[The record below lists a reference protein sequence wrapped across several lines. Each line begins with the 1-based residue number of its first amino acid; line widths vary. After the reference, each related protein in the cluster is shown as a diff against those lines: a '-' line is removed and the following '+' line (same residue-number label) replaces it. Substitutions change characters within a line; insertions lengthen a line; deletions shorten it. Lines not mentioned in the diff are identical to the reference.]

1 MFSSDKPTASLRALT
16 TAGALLGI
24 LLLGAVDTAAQPSFD
39 QICAAEPNTTFL
51 TRGIT
56 NNQPTRT
63 LYQYVAPPTGTVGTA
78 ATLGQINAPLNGI
91 ALYEGFLYGIGRTD
105 NRLYQVTS
113 NGTIVQSVAVPGLP
127 SLRNGTYYSGTI
139 DPETGFYYV
148 NARND
153 RTIYRIDLTDLNGGV
168 AQIPVTLNGS
178 RIRVSLADIA
188 FADGFLYAYSGT
200 RGSGVRID
208 AATGETTLF
217 PVSSTLP
224 DRTYGSAWISQS
236 GLLVISFETEVY
248 EFDISGSPWVLV
260 RKLNV
265 PELIGQSRDAA
276 ACPVVPPPPPPSF
289 GCDINPESAF
299 ITGSERKLGSRA
311 LYRYTPA
318 PGSGTAVLDSLGE
331 IEAPLNAFGLYGD
344 TLYGMHRT
352 DGRLFKVAADG
363 TLLDSL
369 VVPGLPVMNFRSYI
383 AGTVDQETG
392 NFYIFA
398 RYFRK
403 AYVINLNDIGAGAT
417 KIPFT
422 QDIANV
428 VIDDPV
434 LMDFADFAYFDGLLY
449 GYDILSAGGFTVNAQ
464 PGADFGDVQFFDVED
479 PSTPGQVTNQLYPG
493 TWSSPRGTLFLYKD
507 ADDGTY
513 ELDITR
519 GNSVEWQFIQRYDS
533 SPALLA
539 QRDAASCGGPP
550 AAARGSVQPDEEV
563 AALSANAAI
572 PAAATFGALFPNP
585 VRDRATVTIGLPE
598 DGRATVSVYDVVGRR
613 VAVLF
618 DGEAEAGWT
627 ETTFE
632 ASGLAAGTYIVQ
644 LRTPV
649 GAATGKLVVID

>member
-1 MFSSDKPTASLRALT
+1 MFTLDKPSASLRALT
-16 TAGALLGI
+16 AAGALCGT
-24 LLLGAVDTAAQPSFD
+24 LLFGGVDASAQASFD
-39 QICAAEPNTTFL
+39 AICAAEPNTTIL
-51 TRGIT
+51 TRGAT
-56 NNQPTRT
+56 SNQPTRT
-63 LYQYVAPPTGTVGTA
+63 IYRYVAPTAGTA
-78 ATLGQINAPLNGI
+78 GTATVLGEVSARLNGVG
-91 ALYEGFLYGIGRTD
+91 LYDGFLYGLDRETFI
-105 NRLYQVTS
+105 LHQVAS
-113 NGTIVQSVAVPGLP
+113 NGVIVSTTAVPGLP
-127 SLRNGTYYSGTI
+127 QLSGKAYI
-139 DPETGFYYV
+139 SGSVDEATGFYYI
-148 NARND
+148 NASNERSV
-153 RTIYRIDLTDLNGGV
+153 YRIDLDNV
-168 AQIPVTLNGS
+168 AAGAVEIPVTLDGN
-178 RIRVSLADIA
+178 RIAVSLADMA
-188 FADGFLYAYSGT
+188 YYEGALYGYS
-200 RGSGVRID
+200 RRRSSGITID
-208 AATGETTLF
+208 VATGEATLF
-217 PVSSTLP
+217 PITGGLP
-224 DRTYGSAWISQS
+224 DASYGSAWIDQEER
-236 GLLVISFETEVY
+236 LVISRETNVY
-248 EFDISGSPWVLV
+248 EIDITGPTWVLERQV
-260 RKLNV
+260 VV
-265 PELIGQSRDAA
+265 PELVGNSRDGT
-276 ACPVVPPPPPPSF
+276 ACPVVETPPPTF
-289 GCDINPESAF
+289 GCDINQESAF
-299 ITGSERKLGSRA
+299 ITGSESKLGSRA

-392 NFYIFA
+392 NFYVFA

-403 AYVINLNDIGAGAT
+403 AYVFNLNDIGAGAT

-422 QDIANV
+422 QDIGNV

-434 LMDFADFAYFDGLLY
+434 LMDFADFAYFNGFLY
-449 GYDILSAGGFTVNAQ
+449 GYDILSAGGFTVNVQ
-464 PGADFGDVQFFDVED
+464 PGADFGNVEFFDVED
-479 PSTPGQVTNQLYPG
+479 PSTPGEVTNQLYPG
-493 TWSSPRGTLFLYKD
+493 TWFSPRGTLFLYKD

-550 AAARGSVQPDEEV
+550 VAPEQGSMQPDEEV
-563 AALSANAAI
+563 AALSAKMAI
-572 PAAATFGALFPNP
+572 PTTTTLGALFPNP

-598 DGRATVSVYDVVGRR
+598 DARATVSVYDVVGRR

-627 ETTFE
+627 EATFE

-644 LRTPV
+644 LRTPT